1 MDLMSSNLQ
10 ATNTKFNS
18 ILSGLESTKA
28 DALANLETAAST
40 ATSAI
45 SSQLESVTGDL
56 RSLVPEGFSVPNINL
71 QGQLQS
77 LSGLVDP
84 IQSANL
90 LASITADF
98 GDALS
103 ASGFSLD
110 TLVSDAA
117 SAFGLGDSLSGTIP
131 NFELSPLGDI
141 IQKASEIKVPTI
153 DPVIEEASTFTENSD
168 FAAAK
173 TAAINA
179 VYTTSETL
187 PTVDSGAFKISEKFK
202 KITQSFGGVSITKE
216 GTTPVLAFENDVRKT
231 ISNKGFT
238 NRVFT
243 ITEKFT
249 VSDIKDLE
257 GDKVV
262 TLKHEPSKIIK
273 VKGRTVATESERYIF
288 DFRNLMNL
296 QGFFK
301 DTLND
306 TYKKDAYAI
315 NFLNNKQVVFKQEF
329 RQYDG
334 TPWAIKVTYKY
345 NETYDPTFAKSETT
359 TA

>member
-1 MDLMSSNLQ
+1 MDLLSSNLQ
-10 ATNTKFNS
+10 ATNAKYNS
-18 ILSGLESTKA
+18 ILSKLESTRSTA
-28 DALANLETAAST
+28 FSNLETGATTAA
-40 ATSAI
+40 SAI
-45 SSQLESVTGDL
+45 STDL
-56 RSLVPEGFSVPNINL
+56 SNLTSELRTLVPEGFSVPNVNL
-71 QGQLQS
+71 QAQLQS
-77 LSGLVDP
+77 LSG
-84 IQSANL
+84 
-90 LASITADF
+90 
-98 GDALS
+98 
-103 ASGFSLD
+103 
-110 TLVSDAA
+110 LVSDAA

-153 DPVIEEASTFTENSD
+153 DPVIEEASKFTENAD

-238 NRVFT
+238 NRVST
-243 ITEKFT
+243 INEEFT

-262 TLKHEPSKIIK
+262 TLKHEPSKIEM
-273 VKGRTVATESERYIF
+273 VQGRTVATESGRYIF

-296 QGFFK
+296 EGFLT
-301 DTLND
+301 DVLGD
-306 TYKKDAYAI
+306 TYKKDVYSVYL
-315 NFLNNKQVVFKQEF
+315 LNNKQVVFKQEF

-334 TPWAIKVTYKY
+334 TPWAIKIRYKY
-345 NETYDPTFAKSETT
+345 NETYDPNYAK
-359 TA
+359 A